1 MQKSCLML
9 RNLTSWWKRHNPP
22 ASRGSGVAPTSAAND
37 SALAMQQAR
46 DAMHD
51 RPALDQTIRV
61 EEIADP
67 AIAAHLFR
75 RKFGQEIPQFPRHFV
90 AMTGAECAGYVHYSA
105 WQGDYL
111 CGGLCI
117 DDRVYR
123 TLSPLQRAWLRER
136 GGIAEM
142 MMRYAHSAL
151 VDGATIWGYIGDKQA
166 EAVDRR
172 VGFEK
177 VAEPYLFAIWQKPIS
192 DEGKKRRIAEAV
204 KFGPF

>member
-1 MQKSCLML
+1 ML
-9 RNLTSWWKRHNPP
+9 QRLTDWWKQRGARPGNPVS
-22 ASRGSGVAPTSAAND
+22 SRDAPTPAAT
-37 SALAMQQAR
+37 AEARAVEQAR
-46 DAMHD
+46 NAMRD
-51 RPALDQTIRV
+51 RPSLDETIRV
-61 EEIADP
+61 VEIDDP

-90 AMTGAECAGYVHYSA
+90 AMAGKECAGYVHYTA

-123 TLSPLQRAWLRER
+123 ALSPLQRAWLRDR

-142 MMRYAHSAL
+142 MMRHAHAAL
-151 VDGATIWGYIGDKQA
+151 TDGAAIWGYIGDKQA

-177 VAEPYLFAIWQKPIS
+177 VAEPYLFVIWVKPIS
-192 DEGKKRRIAEAV
+192 EDGKKRRIAAAEKLGA
-204 KFGPF
+204 F

>member
-1 MQKSCLML
+1 ML
-9 RNLTSWWKRHNPP
+9 QRLANWWKQRGAHPDDQASARGTP
-22 ASRGSGVAPTSAAND
+22 APAAT
-37 SALAMQQAR
+37 AEARAIEQAR
-46 DAMHD
+46 NAMRD
-51 RPALDQTIRV
+51 RPSLDETIRIV
-61 EEIADP
+61 EIDDP

-90 AMTGAECAGYVHYSA
+90 AMAGRECAGYVHYTA

-123 TLSPLQRAWLRER
+123 SLSPLQRAWLRDR

-142 MMRYAHSAL
+142 MMREAHAAL
-151 VDGATIWGYIGDKQA
+151 SDGAAIWGYIGDKQA

-177 VAEPYLFAIWQKPIS
+177 VAEPYLFVIWVKPIS
-192 DEGKKRRIAEAV
+192 EDGKKRRIAAAEKLGA
-204 KFGPF
+204 F

>member
-1 MQKSCLML
+1 ML
-9 RNLTSWWKRHNPP
+9 QRLANWWKQRGARPGNPVSARDIPTP
-22 ASRGSGVAPTSAAND
+22 AATAEARAVE
-37 SALAMQQAR
+37 QAR
-46 DAMHD
+46 NAMRD
-51 RPALDQTIRV
+51 RPSLDETIRV
-61 EEIADP
+61 VEIDDP

-90 AMTGAECAGYVHYSA
+90 AMAGKECAGYVHYTA

-123 TLSPLQRAWLRER
+123 SLSPLQRAWLRDR

-142 MMRYAHSAL
+142 MMRHAHAAL
-151 VDGATIWGYIGDKQA
+151 TDGAAIWGYIGDKQA

-177 VAEPYLFAIWQKPIS
+177 VAEPYLFVIWVKPIS
-192 DEGKKRRIAEAV
+192 EDGKKRRIAAAEKLGA
-204 KFGPF
+204 F

>member
-1 MQKSCLML
+1 ML
-9 RNLTSWWKRHNPP
+9 QRLAQWWKR
-22 ASRGSGVAPTSAAND
+22 RSAAPDATPLNG
-37 SALAMQQAR
+37 STLTPAAAAEAHAVEQAR
-46 DAMHD
+46 AAMRD
-51 RPALDQTIRV
+51 RPSLDETIRV
-61 EEIADP
+61 VEIEDP

-90 AMTGAECAGYVHYSA
+90 AMAGKECAGYVHYTA

-136 GGIAEM
+136 GGVAEM
-142 MMRYAHSAL
+142 MMRYAHAAL
-151 VDGATIWGYIGDKQA
+151 TDGAAIWGYIGDKQA

-177 VAEPYLFAIWQKPIS
+177 VAEPYLFVIWVKPIS
-192 DEGKKRRIAEAV
+192 EDGKKRRIAAAEKLGA
-204 KFGPF
+204 F

>member
-1 MQKSCLML
+1 ML
-9 RNLTSWWKRHNPP
+9 QRLANWWKQRDARPDAAAIAREAPSP
-22 ASRGSGVAPTSAAND
+22 AAVAEARAVE
-37 SALAMQQAR
+37 QAR
-46 DAMHD
+46 NAMRD
-51 RPALDQTIRV
+51 RPSLDETIRV
-61 EEIADP
+61 IEIEDP

-90 AMTGAECAGYVHYSA
+90 AMAGKECAGYVHYTA

-123 TLSPLQRAWLRER
+123 SLSPLQRAWLRER

-142 MMRYAHSAL
+142 MMRHAHATL
-151 VDGATIWGYIGDKQA
+151 TDGAAIWGYIGDKQA

-177 VAEPYLFAIWQKPIS
+177 VSEPYLFVIWVKPIS
-192 DEGKKRRIAEAV
+192 EDGKKRRIAAAEKLGA
-204 KFGPF
+204 F

>member
-1 MQKSCLML
+1 ML
-9 RNLTSWWKRHNPP
+9 RRLTDWWKQLGARPHDQ
-22 ASRGSGVAPTSAAND
+22 TSARNAPAAV
-37 SALAMQQAR
+37 SAEALAVEQAR
-46 DAMHD
+46 AAMRD
-51 RPALDQTIRV
+51 RPSLDETIRV
-61 EEIADP
+61 LEIDDP
-67 AIAAHLFR
+67 AVAAHLFR

-90 AMTGAECAGYVHYSA
+90 AMAGKECAGYVHYSA

-123 TLSPLQRAWLRER
+123 SLSPLQRAWLRER

-142 MMRYAHSAL
+142 MMRHAHAAL
-151 VDGATIWGYIGDKQA
+151 SDGAAIWGYIGDKQA

-177 VAEPYLFAIWQKPIS
+177 VAEPYLFVIWVKPIS
-192 DEGKKRRIAEAV
+192 EDGKKRRIAAAEKLGA
-204 KFGPF
+204 F

>member
-1 MQKSCLML
+1 ML
-9 RNLTSWWKRHNPP
+9 RRLTDWLKRRGARPDGRALRRDTLTP
-22 ASRGSGVAPTSAAND
+22 AADAGARAVE
-37 SALAMQQAR
+37 QAR
-46 DAMHD
+46 NAMRE
-51 RPALDQTIRV
+51 RPSLDETIRV
-61 EEIADP
+61 VEIDDP
-67 AIAAHLFR
+67 AVAAHLFR

-90 AMTGAECAGYVHYSA
+90 AMAGKACAGYVHYTA

-123 TLSPLQRAWLRER
+123 SLSPLQRAWLRER

-142 MMRYAHSAL
+142 MMRHAHAAL
-151 VDGATIWGYIGDKQA
+151 TDGAAIWGYIGDKQA

-177 VAEPYLFAIWQKPIS
+177 VAEPYLFVIWKKPIS
-192 DEGKKRRIAEAV
+192 EDGKKRRIAAAEKLGA
-204 KFGPF
+204 F

>member
-1 MQKSCLML
+1 ML
-9 RNLTSWWKRHNPP
+9 QRLANWWKQRGVRPDDQASTRGTPLP
-22 ASRGSGVAPTSAAND
+22 AATAEARAIE
-37 SALAMQQAR
+37 QAR
-46 DAMHD
+46 NAMRD
-51 RPALDQTIRV
+51 RPSLDETIRIV
-61 EEIADP
+61 EIDDP

-90 AMTGAECAGYVHYSA
+90 AMAGKECAGYVHYTA

-123 TLSPLQRAWLRER
+123 SLSPLQRAWLRDR

-142 MMRYAHSAL
+142 MMREAHAAL
-151 VDGATIWGYIGDKQA
+151 SDGAAIWGYIGDKQA

-177 VAEPYLFAIWQKPIS
+177 VAEPYLFVIWVKPIS
-192 DEGKKRRIAEAV
+192 EDGKKRRIAAAEKLGA
-204 KFGPF
+204 F

>member
-1 MQKSCLML
+1 ML
-9 RNLTSWWKRHNPP
+9 QRLANWWKQRGTRPGNPV
-22 ASRGSGVAPTSAAND
+22 S
-37 SALAMQQAR
+37 AR
-46 DAMHD
+46 DALTPAATAEARAVEQARNAMRD
-51 RPALDQTIRV
+51 RPSLDETIRV
-61 EEIADP
+61 VEIDDP

-90 AMTGAECAGYVHYSA
+90 AMAGKECAGYVHYTA

-123 TLSPLQRAWLRER
+123 SLSPLQRAWLRDR

-142 MMRYAHSAL
+142 MMRHAHAAL
-151 VDGATIWGYIGDKQA
+151 TDGAAIWGYIGDKQA

-177 VAEPYLFAIWQKPIS
+177 VAEPYLFVIWVKPIS
-192 DEGKKRRIAEAV
+192 EDGKKRRIAAAEKLGA
-204 KFGPF
+204 F

>member
-1 MQKSCLML
+1 ML
-9 RNLTSWWKRHNPP
+9 RRLKNWWKQRGGSPNTGT
-22 ASRGSGVAPTSAAND
+22 ASGPSMTEA
-37 SALAMQQAR
+37 ALAVEQVRA
-46 DAMHD
+46 AM
-51 RPALDQTIRV
+51 RNRLPLDTTVRV
-61 EEIADP
+61 EEVSDP

-90 AMTGAECAGYVHYSA
+90 AMTGKRCVGYVHYTA

-123 TLSPLQRAWLRER
+123 TLSPLQRAWVRER
-136 GGIAEM
+136 GGLAEI
-142 MMRYAHSAL
+142 MMRHAHAAL
-151 VDGATIWGYIGDKQA
+151 TDGAAIWGYIGDRQA

-177 VAEPYLFAIWQKPIS
+177 VAEPYLFAIWVKPIS
-192 DEGKKRRIAEAV
+192 EDGKKRRVAAAM
-204 KFGPF
+204 KLGAF